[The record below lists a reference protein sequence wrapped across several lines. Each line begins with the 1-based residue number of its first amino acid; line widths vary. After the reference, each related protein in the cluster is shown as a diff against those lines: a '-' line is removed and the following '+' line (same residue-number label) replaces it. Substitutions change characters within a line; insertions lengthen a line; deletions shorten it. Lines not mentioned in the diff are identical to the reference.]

1 MNTRRAGNSVSLF
14 PFLAVLVCAMGAL
27 IFLLLVVT
35 RQIRAEVRAEARAEA
50 IEIVDQDVRQ
60 AKEVDVVETPLEVP
74 ETPAPSP
81 PDPTPTTG
89 PEPDPPALVL
99 EDIDAAEVDWSQMV
113 ESLVSR
119 RREAEA
125 ALSRA
130 ETDGKV
136 LETRLEKTR
145 KELAGLQRED
155 SALLSRKARL
165 DSSLNRLRG
174 QVKELGETVGRR
186 RKEIRERENEVKPVE
201 SRFAFLPFDSAN
213 GTQRRPIFI
222 ECHPDRIEFA
232 SEKIDLDAGDLA
244 GFTRRDNP
252 LLAGVQALVAH
263 WSTQDGNAVSDSDP
277 EVESLKPYVLIVVRP
292 GGIHAYYL
300 ARKYLSQL
308 EVPIGYELVPGE
320 MPLSWPVQDRSA
332 AKACREAIALAASR
346 NPGRGGN
353 GTGTGNGTGR
363 GTGTRGGIGT
373 GRGTGTRGGNG
384 TRRGTGTAGAS
395 GLTQAARLPL
405 GVGVT
410 NREGPA
416 GRTSSGGELIPV
428 PQGGPGHRRG
438 VDRLAG
444 KSPNAATGESQQGD
458 TKGTAG
464 RNAESQKDRV
474 IGRGEPGNPG
484 GGTVAERSE
493 TNQRKNTVATS
504 EPGSG
509 QRRQAPTFE
518 TLTVGP
524 SSSRASRSRGGAGQ
538 AGDGAPRHWGVAS
551 LGATIGYER
560 RVRVRIELD
569 HITVA
574 QQPRINTGVNGGEL
588 SAAEIQQRVIRA
600 IQLTARSWGR
610 PPERFYWVPAI
621 RFEVSPGGFL
631 YYERLNSLFRSWRIS
646 TSVDHVL
653 PPATQPPIRLMQ
665 GLFEEA
671 AP

>member
-1 MNTRRAGNSVSLF
+1 MNTRRTGNSVSLF

-35 RQIRAEVRAEARAEA
+35 RQIRAEARAEA
-50 IEIVDQDVRQ
+50 IQVVDQDVHQ
-60 AKEVDVVETPLEVP
+60 AREVDVEETAP
-74 ETPAPSP
+74 EPPEATAPSP
-81 PDPTPTTG
+81 PDSTPIIEPIE
-89 PEPDPPALVL
+89 PEPDPPSLVL
-99 EDIDAAEVDWSQMV
+99 EAADAAEVEWSRMV

-119 RREAEA
+119 RLEAEA

-130 ETDGKV
+130 EADGKL
-136 LETRLEKTR
+136 LEKRLEKTR
-145 KELAGLQRED
+145 KELAELQRED
-155 SALLSRKARL
+155 SALVSRRDQL

-174 QVKELGETVGRR
+174 RLKELGEAVGRQQD
-186 RKEIRERENEVKPVE
+186 EIRERESQVKPVE
-201 SRFAFLPFDSAN
+201 SRFAFLPFDSAT

-263 WSTQDGNAVSDSDP
+263 WARQDANSGADP
-277 EVESLKPYVLIVVRP
+277 DAEPESGKPYVLIVVRP

-300 ARKYLSQL
+300 ARRYLSQL

-320 MPLSWPVQDRSA
+320 MPLAWPVQDRSA
-332 AKACREAIALAASR
+332 ARACRDAIALSVSR

-353 GTGTGNGTGR
+353 GTGSRSGTGR
-363 GTGTRGGIGT
+363 RNGTPKGTGTGT
-373 GRGTGTRGGNG
+373 TGTDEL
-384 TRRGTGTAGAS
+384 S
-395 GLTQAARLPL
+395 QVARLPL
-405 GVGVT
+405 EAGV
-410 NREGPA
+410 RSL
-416 GRTSSGGELIPV
+416 GRTA
-428 PQGGPGHRRG
+428 QRTGPGGDKVIRGPRGAAENRRG
-438 VDRLAG
+438 DEQLSG
-444 KSPNAATGESQQGD
+444 KSQKGAIGESQQEPTG
-458 TKGTAG
+458 GIAG
-464 RNAESQKDRV
+464 RNAESQKDRAL
-474 IGRGEPGNPG
+474 GRGEPGNPG
-484 GGTVAERSE
+484 GGTDAGRPE
-493 TNQRKNTVATS
+493 TNGRKKMVAGDES
-504 EPGSG
+504 DGS
-509 QRRQAPTFE
+509 QQRQAPTFE

-524 SSSRASRSRGGAGQ
+524 SSSRASRSPGGPGQ
-538 AGDGAPRHWGVAS
+538 SGDAAPRHWGVAS

-560 RVRVRIELD
+560 RVRVQIELD

-574 QQPRINTGVNGGEL
+574 QQPRIDTGVTGGEL

-600 IQLTARSWGR
+600 IQLTARSWGP

-665 GLFEEA
+665 ELFEEA